1 MSGLRPGGEAEVV
14 TYPVVGRP
22 GPSTGRLDLAVF
34 CRIAGIHPEMAGRLV
49 ALGLLEPVRDSAGE
63 LWFGRD
69 QLLAVA
75 RIRRLRVGLGLNYSS
90 LGLVTD
96 LLDRIADLERQL
108 RMAASR
114 RTGET
119 PWT

>member
-1 MSGLRPGGEAEVV
+1 M
-14 TYPVVGRP
+14 TYPLVRRP
-22 GPSTGRLDLAVF
+22 GPLSARLDLPTFSRV
-34 CRIAGIHPEMAGRLV
+34 AGIHPQMARRLI

-69 QLLAVA
+69 QVLAVA

-90 LGLVTD
+90 LGLVAD
-96 LLDRIADLERQL
+96 LLDRVADLERQL
-108 RMAASR
+108 RMTSPR
-114 RTGET
+114 RTGGT

>member
-1 MSGLRPGGEAEVV
+1 
-14 TYPVVGRP
+14 
-22 GPSTGRLDLAVF
+22 
-34 CRIAGIHPEMAGRLV
+34 MAHRLV

-75 RIRRLRVGLGLNYSS
+75 RIRRLRLSLGLNYSA

-96 LLDRIADLERQL
+96 LLDRVAELERQL
-108 RMAASR
+108 RMTSSR
-114 RTGET
+114 RTGGT
-119 PWT
+119 PWI

>member
-1 MSGLRPGGEAEVV
+1 
-14 TYPVVGRP
+14 
-22 GPSTGRLDLAVF
+22 
-34 CRIAGIHPEMAGRLV
+34 MAHRLV

-90 LGLVTD
+90 LGLVAD
-96 LLDRIADLERQL
+96 LLDRVAELERQL
-108 RMAASR
+108 RMTSSR
-114 RTGET
+114 RTGGT
-119 PWT
+119 PWI

>member
-1 MSGLRPGGEAEVV
+1 M
-14 TYPVVGRP
+14 TYPLVRISV
-22 GPSTGRLDLAVF
+22 PSTARLDLVTF
-34 CRIAGIHPEMAGRLV
+34 SRVAGIHPEMARRLV

-90 LGLVTD
+90 LALVAE
-96 LLDRIADLERQL
+96 LLDRVAELERRL
-108 RMAASR
+108 RMTSSR
-114 RTGET
+114 RTGGT
-119 PWT
+119 PWI